1 MTGGGSPRQ
10 GLEIPLTDHP
20 PTILYAERL
29 RDGRIALGTRVRDA
43 DGRWTNGEL
52 HLLPPSAILA
62 LAGWLAPAVEEA
74 WRDTLRSRRD
84 APVNTAR
91 ALHGEGPEAV
101 QRHALEILAEIPPAL
116 LVRALALL
124 VNALGPEARNRLVAR
139 LNQTTDVSEEGALRR
154 QLAEEEEAFAYA
166 LTAGAL
172 FNALSEEAAG
182 D

>member
-1 MTGGGSPRQ
+1 MTDGETRRP
-10 GLEIPLTDHP
+10 GLEIPLADHP

-29 RDGRIALGTRVRDA
+29 RDGRIALGTRLRDA
-43 DGRWTNGEL
+43 NGRWRNGEL
-52 HLLPPSAILA
+52 HLLSPSAILA
-62 LAGWLAPAVEEA
+62 LAGWLAPAVEDA
-74 WRDTLRSRRD
+74 WRDTLRSRRA

-101 QRHALEILAEIPPAL
+101 QRHAFEILAEIPPAF

-139 LNQTTDVSEEGALRR
+139 LNETTDVSEEGALRQ
-154 QLAEEEEAFAYA
+154 QLAEEEDAFAYA
-166 LTAGAL
+166 LTAAAL
-172 FNALSEEAAG
+172 FDALSDEEPE